1 MGYRIWIHTWVAR
14 EEVFENRDSA
24 ELFRLK
30 LTASNPRLGAGDV
43 RVIPERVALAPPS
56 AGTETVA

>member
-24 ELFRLK
+24 ERFRLK
-30 LTASNPRLGAGDV
+30 LTASNPRLGAGDIRVV
-43 RVIPERVALAPPS
+43 RERAALIPPPAPDMVA
-56 AGTETVA
+56 